1 MLGTSRSRTI
11 DLSKQQSMR
20 LANKVAIVTGSGSG
34 IGRASAL
41 LFAREGAQVVVVDID
56 EKDAAQTAE
65 DAKQSGGSVLVLQAD
80 VSNQRSCASIV
91 EKAVEAYG
99 RVDILFN
106 NAGVASFKPVIETDE
121 AEIDRVL
128 GTNVKSVF
136 FLSQAAIPPMK
147 RQGNGSIINNASITG
162 IVGAPGMAAYATSK
176 GAIITLT
183 RTMALEH
190 AEDGIRVNC
199 ICPASI
205 DTPMLHQALGRTPD
219 PDYALSQNIKRHP
232 LGRLGT
238 PEDIA
243 YFALFLASDESSFVT
258 GGTHVVDGGALIARG
273 WRE

>member
-1 MLGTSRSRTI
+1 
-11 DLSKQQSMR
+11 MR
-20 LANKVAIVTGSGSG
+20 LANKVAIITGSGSG

-41 LFAREGAQVVVVDID
+41 LFAREGAKVVVVDIH
-56 EKDAAQTAE
+56 ESDAAQTAE
-65 DAKQSGGSVLVLQAD
+65 AAGQAAGSAMALQAD
-80 VSNQRSCASIV
+80 VSSQSNCVSIV
-91 EKAVEAYG
+91 SKTIEAYG

-106 NAGVASFKPVIETDE
+106 NAGVSSFKPVVETDE
-121 AEIDRVL
+121 AEIDYVL

-136 FLSQAAIPPMK
+136 FLSQATIPYMK
-147 RQGNGSIINNASITG
+147 RHGNGSIINNASITG

-205 DTPMLHQALGRTPD
+205 DTPMLRKSFGETTD
-219 PDYALSQNIKRHP
+219 PEYARAQNIKRHP

-243 YFALFLASDESSFVT
+243 YFALFLASDESKFVT

>member
-1 MLGTSRSRTI
+1 
-11 DLSKQQSMR
+11 MR
-20 LANKVAIVTGSGSG
+20 LSAKVAIITGSGSG

-41 LFAREGAQVVVVDID
+41 LFAKEGAEIVVVDIN
-56 EKDAAQTAE
+56 ERDAAQTA
-65 DAKQSGGSVLVLQAD
+65 DDVNKAGGSALALHGD
-80 VSNQRSCASIV
+80 VSSQSSCVRIV
-91 EKAVEAYG
+91 AETIEAYG
-99 RVDILFN
+99 KVDILFN
-106 NAGVASFKPVIETDE
+106 NAGVSSFKPLMETTQD
-121 AEIDRVL
+121 EIDHVFD
-128 GTNVKSVF
+128 TNVKSVF
-136 FLSQAAIPPMK
+136 FLSQATIPHMK

-199 ICPASI
+199 ICAGSV
-205 DTPMLHQALGRTPD
+205 DTPMLRKSLHRAKD
-219 PDYALSQNIKRHP
+219 PEYARLQNIKRHP

-238 PEDIA
+238 PEDVA
-243 YFALFLASDESSFVT
+243 YFALFLASDESTFVT

>member
-1 MLGTSRSRTI
+1 
-11 DLSKQQSMR
+11 MR
-20 LANKVAIVTGSGSG
+20 IAGKVAIITGSGSG

-41 LFAREGAQVVVVDID
+41 LFAREGAQVVVVDIH
-56 EKDAAQTAE
+56 ENDAAQTAE
-65 DAKQSGGSVLVLQAD
+65 DAGQGAGSAMALQAD
-80 VSNQRSCASIV
+80 VSSQSSCVSIV
-91 EKAVEAYG
+91 AKTIEAYG

-106 NAGVASFKPVIETDE
+106 NAGVSSFKPVVETDE
-121 AEIDRVL
+121 AEIDYVL

-136 FLSQAAIPPMK
+136 FLSQATIPYMK
-147 RQGNGSIINNASITG
+147 QQGNGSIINNASITG

-183 RTMALEH
+183 RTMALEL

-199 ICPASI
+199 ICPASV
-205 DTPMLHQALGRTPD
+205 DTPMLRNSLGRAPD
-219 PDYALSQNIKRHP
+219 PEYARSQNIKRHP

-238 PEDIA
+238 PEDVA
-243 YFALFLASDESSFVT
+243 YFALFLASDESKFVT

>member
-1 MLGTSRSRTI
+1 
-11 DLSKQQSMR
+11 MR
-20 LANKVAIVTGSGSG
+20 IAGKVAIITGSGSG

-56 EKDAAQTAE
+56 ENDAAQTAE
-65 DAKQSGGSVLVLQAD
+65 DVGHTAGSAMALQAD
-80 VSNQRSCASIV
+80 VSSQSSCVSIV
-91 EKAVEAYG
+91 AKTIEAYG

-106 NAGVASFKPVIETDE
+106 NAGVSSFNPVVETDE
-121 AEIDRVL
+121 AEIDYVL

-136 FLSQAAIPPMK
+136 FLSQATIPYMK
-147 RQGNGSIINNASITG
+147 QQGNGSIINNASITG

-199 ICPASI
+199 ICPASV
-205 DTPMLHQALGRTPD
+205 DTPMLHNSLGRAPD
-219 PDYALSQNIKRHP
+219 PEYARSQNIKRHP

-243 YFALFLASDESSFVT
+243 YFALFLASDESKFVT